1 MPARITAFLLA
12 AAMAA
17 TAATP
22 SAGQSD
28 ARIKAQIARIAPGMD
43 TSHLTAADYG
53 AIAPSSAGATK
64 AAAGAS
70 RKCAPISGQTPRNS
84 AAIVRVSVTARP
96 GTMLPRQVAARVLHR
111 INGTGRR
118 LPQRIIPP
126 GSWRRD

>member
-1 MPARITAFLLA
+1 MAAETAPARPPSEEIPMPARITAFLLA

-53 AIAPSSAGATK
+53 AIRAIL
-64 AAAGAS
+64 S
-70 RKCAPISGQTPRNS
+70 RGDESRGRRERE
-84 AAIVRVSVTARP
+84 VRAYIRAN
-96 GTMLPRQVAARVLHR
+96 AAR
-111 INGTGRR
+111 
-118 LPQRIIPP
+118 
-126 GSWRRD
+126 